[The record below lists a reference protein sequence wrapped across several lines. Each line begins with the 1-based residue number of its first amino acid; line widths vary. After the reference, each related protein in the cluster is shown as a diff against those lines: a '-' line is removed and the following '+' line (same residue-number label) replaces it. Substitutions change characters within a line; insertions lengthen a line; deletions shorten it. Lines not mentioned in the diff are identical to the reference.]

1 MSHRPSVLLSYVV
14 VDDGK
19 REARTR
25 PCLRTL
31 RGKACEEITLQPRK
45 AALWE
50 HKGLMWPAV
59 GGKAA
64 RRALT
69 EDTGQ

>member
-1 MSHRPSVLLSYVV
+1 MSRWPSVLLSYVV

-31 RGKACEEITLQPRK
+31 RGKACEEITATEEGSTMGTQGADVARSGRK
-45 AALWE
+45 GSQEASN
-50 HKGLMWPAV
+50 
-59 GGKAA
+59 
-64 RRALT
+64 
-69 EDTGQ
+69 